1 MKRGKAF
8 IGICVGVIIVLLV
21 IVFYFVV
28 NSNANL
34 DVGDIDVGDIDV
46 GDKNPM
52 RGKSN
57 KRRQSQSITKNYSF
71 DNISDFSSFVVSHN
85 VGEVIVGYNEGENIE
100 VEATCFVEFCNQD
113 DVDKIEEN
121 VDVIITTK
129 DNECLVAA
137 VSKDD
142 NTDLWDWV
150 SENVENVNFSISLA
164 ISLPRSNLQ
173 C

>member
-1 MKRGKAF
+1 
-8 IGICVGVIIVLLV
+8 
-21 IVFYFVV
+21 
-28 NSNANL
+28 
-34 DVGDIDVGDIDV
+34 
-46 GDKNPM
+46 
-52 RGKSN
+52 
-57 KRRQSQSITKNYSF
+57 
-71 DNISDFSSFVVSHN
+71 VSHN

>member
-1 MKRGKAF
+1 MKRGKVF
-8 IGICVGVIIVLLV
+8 IGICAGAIIVLLV

-34 DVGDIDVGDIDV
+34 DVGDIEVGDVDV

-57 KRRQSQSITKNYSF
+57 NRRQSQSITKNYSF
-71 DNISDFSSFVVSHN
+71 DNISDFSSFVVNHN
-85 VGEVIVGYNEGENIE
+85 VGDVIVGYNKGENIE
-100 VEATCFVEFCNQD
+100 VEATCFIEFYNQD
-113 DVDKIEEN
+113 DVDKIEKN

-137 VSKDD
+137 VSKEIIQICGIG
-142 NTDLWDWV
+142 LV
-150 SENVENVNFSISLA
+150 KM
-164 ISLPRSNLQ
+164 
-173 C
+173 